1 MSYSAT
7 FETNLIDA
15 VTAAIMAPIAIIR
28 AVLWLLWQGCKL
40 CAPYRKYIGLA
51 VALAAAAALFVAI
64 PALLYGVGL
73 TTVFALVTY
82 PACKAVGA

>member
-1 MSYSAT
+1 MTYAST
-7 FETNLIDA
+7 FESTLLDF
-15 VTAAIMAPIAIIR
+15 VTAVIMLPVNFVYAL
-28 AVLWLLWQGCKL
+28 LWLLWQGCKL

-82 PACKAVGA
+82 PACKAVCP

>member
-1 MSYSAT
+1 MTTA
-7 FETNLIDA
+7 FENNLIDF
-15 VTAAIMAPIAIIR
+15 VTALVMAPIAVIQWL
-28 AVLWLLWQGCKL
+28 LWLLWQGCKV

-82 PACKAVGA
+82 PACKVGA